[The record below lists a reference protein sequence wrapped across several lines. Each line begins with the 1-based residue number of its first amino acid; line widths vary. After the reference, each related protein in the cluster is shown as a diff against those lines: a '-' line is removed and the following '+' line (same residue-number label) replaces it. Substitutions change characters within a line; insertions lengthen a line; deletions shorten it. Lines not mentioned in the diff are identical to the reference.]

1 MLKTIISK
9 EYTELLAED
18 RLRWSAVAVYLLFAV
33 ALFTGYDY
41 YAQTY
46 QQHQQAQDASYQ
58 QWLDQGEKNPHS
70 AAHYGF
76 YAYKP
81 VPLLSVIDKG
91 MDDYL
96 GNAVFLEAHKQND
109 VGYRVALDSPDLA
122 RFGGLTV
129 GFLWQFILPLVI
141 ILLAFDSISK
151 ERESGTLRMLLST
164 RVSGRQLV
172 LGKVLAIGKAVF
184 LLLFFPTFLLSAL
197 IMWWAGG
204 TEAFADSLPNLG
216 FLAVFYLLFL
226 SIFLVVGVAV
236 SMQAKQSGL
245 ALVFLLGIWTFGAF
259 FVPRMSGSFARL
271 LYQTPSAFAFA
282 EQIAFEKTQGIDGHN
297 PEDKFTK
304 ELEAKT
310 LKEYGVDSLSQ
321 LPVSFAAISIQAGE
335 NKDWKIFDKNYGALF
350 QTFRIQDRMM
360 DAFGVLS
367 PTLTMRNISRAF
379 TGTDL
384 DKHLDFAGHA
394 EQSRRF
400 MQTAINE
407 HYRDHATGNDFE
419 FKADQELWQEIPAF
433 RYPMPNVGFM
443 LKNQAINILILLA
456 WLAGVSF
463 FLWQKA
469 LTLKP

>member
-1 MLKTIISK
+1 MLRNVISK

-18 RLRWSAVAVYLLFAV
+18 RLRWSAVVVYLLFAV
-33 ALFTGYDY
+33 ALFTGYRY
-41 YAQTY
+41 YAQTH

-96 GNAVFLEAHKQND
+96 GNSVFMEAHKQND
-109 VGYRVALDSPDLA
+109 VGHRAALDSPDLA

-129 GFLWQFILPLVI
+129 GFLWQYILPLII
-141 ILLAFDSISK
+141 ILLTFDSISK

-172 LGKVLAIGKAVF
+172 LGKALAIAKAAF
-184 LLLFFPTFLLSAL
+184 LLLFLPTFLLSAAV
-197 IMWWAGG
+197 MWLAGG
-204 TEAFADSLPNLG
+204 SEAFLGNLPNLG
-216 FLAVFYLLFL
+216 FTAVFYVLFL
-226 SIFLVVGVAV
+226 AIFLVLGVAV
-236 SMQAKQSGL
+236 SMQARQSGL
-245 ALVFLLGIWTFGAF
+245 ALVMLLGLWTFGAF
-259 FVPRMSGSFARL
+259 FVPRMSGSFARS

-304 ELEAKT
+304 ELAART

-335 NKDWKIFDKNYGALF
+335 SKDWEIFDKNYGSLF
-350 QTFRIQDRMM
+350 QTFRVQDRVM
-360 DAFGVLS
+360 DAFDVLS
-367 PTLTMRNISRAF
+367 PILTMRNISRALA
-379 TGTDL
+379 GTDL
-384 DKHLDFAGHA
+384 EKHIDFANHA
-394 EQSRRF
+394 EQSRRT

-407 HYRDHATGNDFE
+407 HYRDHASGNDFE
-419 FKADQELWQEIPAF
+419 FKADQELWKEIPPF
-433 RYPMPNVGFM
+433 RYALPDVGFM
-443 LKNQAINILILLA
+443 LRNQAINILILLA
-456 WLAGVSF
+456 WLAGASF